1 MSRLSDLS
9 FRWFFLVT
17 IGVAAIP
24 VSSYTSQAQEHPGCW
39 AYTDNK
45 NFVNLNSMCDL
56 PLEATQTFKT
66 PLRLDSGN
74 LINSGVTNTTPN
86 SSSTTKPR
94 ERKCEYPWQ
103 LDSAGRRC
111 GKRAFPRSR

>member
-9 FRWFFLVT
+9 LRWFFLVT

-39 AYTDNK
+39 AYTPGK
-45 NFVNLNSMCDL
+45 EFVNLNPICKIS
-56 PLEATQTFKT
+56 LEGNPISTDTGN
-66 PLRLDSGN
+66 LRNFLNSLDSGVN
-74 LINSGVTNTTPN
+74 P
-86 SSSTTKPR
+86 SSTSTTKPR
-94 ERKCEYPWQ
+94 QRKCEYPWQ

-111 GKRAFPRSR
+111 GQRAFPRSR